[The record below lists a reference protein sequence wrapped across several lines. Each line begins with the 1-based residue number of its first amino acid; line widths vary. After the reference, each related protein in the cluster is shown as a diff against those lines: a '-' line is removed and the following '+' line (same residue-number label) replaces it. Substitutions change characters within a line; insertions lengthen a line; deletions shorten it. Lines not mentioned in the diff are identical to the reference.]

1 MVGAR
6 LLCGQH
12 WLRDPGF
19 SWDPRTRPIAIVVC
33 AGPHPARARQRG
45 VSGTQRRHAQAGSA
59 RHGVTP
65 HAPCGPGTS
74 CGAGHCVSPQTLCAR
89 RPSVPVY
96 IHVCGLTPAR
106 ERSLPRYVY
115 MRSAREPRLP
125 GSGSLVCAAR
135 PTTRRSRPTATR
147 ELREDAARGAQ
158 SHSQTAGEREK
169 RAALTAV
176 AVRRTDATVSRRPT
190 SSRTR
195 GRWVGTV
202 CEDARG
208 RSPRC
213 VPAVGRTGYG

>member
-125 GSGSLVCAAR
+125 GSGSCVR
-135 PTTRRSRPTATR
+135 GTT
-147 ELREDAARGAQ
+147 
-158 SHSQTAGEREK
+158 H
-169 RAALTAV
+169 
-176 AVRRTDATVSRRPT
+176 DATVAPDGDARAPGGRGSRGTVALADSRRAREESRADRCGCAADGRDGVAGRPT